1 MSGLPVKNV
10 GSVELRV
17 RMEMPAHTIEIIG
30 NPNITFQL
38 RCQVVRHNLT
48 VLQGQ
53 PKPICEEHYGTFRF
67 QVLIGGWSE
76 VGALKVG
83 VDAPCGLTG

>member
-1 MSGLPVKNV
+1 
-10 GSVELRV
+10 
-17 RMEMPAHTIEIIG
+17 MEMPAHTIEIIG

-38 RCQVVRHNLT
+38 RRQVVCHNLT

-53 PKPICEEHYGTFRF
+53 PKRITEEHDGAFRF
-67 QVLIGGWSE
+67 RVFIGGWSE